1 MAIINLLAGEQ
12 AIRARLISLETAGIA
27 RICPTP
33 DIEPFSGYIVQIFI
47 SEFPSQ
53 RPSIATY
60 HASFVQ
66 EMTVG
71 FTVNVF
77 YKELRAH
84 DGAWN
89 IISQVRE
96 RLLGFRA
103 FGPQPF
109 LSPPAYDG
117 LWQSDGRFV
126 AGRGDSAQW
135 VYSMKFNAS
144 IAEQIPHPFDS

>member
-1 MAIINLLAGEQ
+1 MALTNFFAGEQ
-12 AIRARLISLETAGIA
+12 AIRARLATLERQGVA
-27 RICPTP
+27 RIAPTP
-33 DIEPFSGYIVQIFI
+33 DLEPFSAFLIQVFL

-53 RPSIATY
+53 RPSIETY
-60 HASFVQ
+60 HRSFTQ
-66 EMTVG
+66 EVTIG
-71 FTVNVF
+71 FTVNVL

-84 DGAWN
+84 DGAWK

-126 AGRGDSAQW
+126 AGRGDSSQW
-135 VYSMKFNAS
+135 IYTMKFNAS
-144 IAEQIPHPFDS
+144 IAEHLPQPFD